1 MYKIYVEKKFVEM
14 KESLVREKKKN
25 CVLFLNFHWHFTEQN
40 SPSQFDWS
48 TEKCAVT
55 CPQVLNMDKHGVE
68 RSN

>member
-1 MYKIYVEKKFVEM
+1 MLKKICRNERIFSAR
-14 KESLVREKKKN
+14 KEKN
-25 CVLFLNFHWHFTEQN
+25 CVLFLNFHWRFTEQN

-68 RSN
+68 RRN